1 MSNQQSAD
9 PRARKFLSF
18 GDLLKEFEQTHT
30 KKPVTGEGR
39 EGTVVAI
46 SGDLVFLDLGMKEEG
61 ALPAA
66 SLRDASWRDDRQG
79 RRQDAGG
86 HHRATIREGYYHA
99 LAT

>member
-9 PRARKFLSF
+9 REPEVSSF

-66 SLRDASWRDDRQG
+66 SLRDAVG
-79 RRQDAGG
+79 
-86 HHRATIREGYYHA
+86 
-99 LAT
+99 